1 MSENKKIVYVKYFPD
16 DMLQGCALLTF
27 QSELVY
33 RRICDHIYTSGNR
46 LFDDEITWQVLTAKF
61 HTNNDVIERI
71 KSELIRKNK
80 IYIKDGLIGNK
91 GCDKWLEEAKSFSE
105 AKSNAGKKGAQARW
119 NGTAIDLPKATNS
132 QQPTANSQQSTRQ
145 LFEEFWNIIRFKKG
159 KEDAKKVFV
168 KINFDKEK
176 LKNTFVGHPI
186 LDNTNHEKIEINE
199 LLKGKIISI
208 FPGSRLSELKSH
220 VPILIE
226 FIKRMNREK
235 NNYNYI
241 FHATEG
247 SKEYLSQIIKKNNLE
262 NVDLISNEN
271 IKIATIKK
279 SIFAIVK
286 SGTVSLEVCKYGVPS
301 IIIYKMNFLNFFIAK
316 LFLKIKYANM
326 INIINN
332 KEIIPELLQ
341 KECNSD
347 EIYKTVNYL
356 LKKPELINEQL
367 KQVNKTIKELRSNTS
382 SSNEASNVLLSYL
395 R

>member
-1 MSENKKIVYVKYFPD
+1 MKKIFILTGEPSGDKLASEVIKELKKTKNDIEYLSVGGQHLNSIGINSIYDQKDITYIAFTDILFNIFNLKKKINETVKKILDFNPD
-16 DMLQGCALLTF
+16 ILFSVDSPDFTLRVSKLIKLKKPNIKTIHFIAPKVWAWREGRVKKMKNYL
-27 QSELVY
+27 
-33 RRICDHIYTSGNR
+33 DHILL
-46 LFDDEITWQVLTAKF
+46 LFDFE
-61 HTNNDVIERI
+61 
-71 KSELIRKNK
+71 
-80 IYIKDGLIGNK
+80 
-91 GCDKWLEEAKSFSE
+91 
-105 AKSNAGKKGAQARW
+105 KKY
-119 NGTAIDLPKATNS
+119 
-132 QQPTANSQQSTRQ
+132 
-145 LFEEFWNIIRFKKG
+145 
-159 KEDAKKVFV
+159 
-168 KINFDKEK
+168 FDKEK

-186 LDNTNHEKIEINE
+186 LDSTNHEKIEINE
-199 LLKGKIISI
+199 LFKGKVISI

-220 VPILIE
+220 VPILID
-226 FIKRMNREK
+226 FIKKMNEEK
-235 NNYNYI
+235 INYNYI
-241 FHATEG
+241 FHATEN
-247 SKEYLSQIIKKNNLE
+247 SKNYLSQIIKNNNLK
-262 NVDLISNEN
+262 NIDIISDEK
-271 IKIATIKK
+271 IKIAAIKK

-347 EIYKTVNYL
+347 EIYKTVKYL

-367 KQVNKTIKELRSNTS
+367 KQVNKTINELRSNTS

>member
-1 MSENKKIVYVKYFPD
+1 MKKIFILTGEPSGDKLASEVIKELKKTKANIEYLSVGGQYLNSIGIKSIFDQKDITYIAFTDILLNIFKIKKKINETVKKILEFNPD
-16 DMLQGCALLTF
+16 ILFSVDSPDFTLRVSKIIKFKKPNIKTIHFIAPKVWAWREGRVKKMKSFL
-27 QSELVY
+27 
-33 RRICDHIYTSGNR
+33 DHILL
-46 LFDDEITWQVLTAKF
+46 LFDFE
-61 HTNNDVIERI
+61 
-71 KSELIRKNK
+71 
-80 IYIKDGLIGNK
+80 
-91 GCDKWLEEAKSFSE
+91 
-105 AKSNAGKKGAQARW
+105 KKY
-119 NGTAIDLPKATNS
+119 
-132 QQPTANSQQSTRQ
+132 
-145 LFEEFWNIIRFKKG
+145 
-159 KEDAKKVFV
+159 
-168 KINFDKEK
+168 FDKEK

-186 LDNTNHEKIEINE
+186 LDDTNHKKIEINE

-208 FPGSRLSELKSH
+208 FPGSRLSELKLH
-220 VPILIE
+220 LPILIE
-226 FIKRMNREK
+226 FIKKMNKEK
-235 NNYNYI
+235 INYNYV
-241 FHATEG
+241 FHATEN
-247 SKEYLSQIIKKNNLE
+247 SKNYLSQILKKNNLE
-262 NVDLISNEN
+262 NIDIISNEN

-367 KQVNKTIKELRSNTS
+367 KQVNKTINELRSKTS

>member
-1 MSENKKIVYVKYFPD
+1 MKRIFILTGEPSGDKLAAEVIKELKKSKMIIEYLSVGGQHLNSIGIKSIFNQKDITYIAFTDILLNIFKIKRKINETVKKILDFNPDILFSVDSPDFTLRVSKIVKLKKPNIKTIHFIAPKVWAWREGRVKKMKSY
-16 DMLQGCALLTF
+16 
-27 QSELVY
+27 
-33 RRICDHIYTSGNR
+33 IDHILL
-46 LFDDEITWQVLTAKF
+46 LFNFE
-61 HTNNDVIERI
+61 
-71 KSELIRKNK
+71 
-80 IYIKDGLIGNK
+80 
-91 GCDKWLEEAKSFSE
+91 
-105 AKSNAGKKGAQARW
+105 KKY
-119 NGTAIDLPKATNS
+119 
-132 QQPTANSQQSTRQ
+132 
-145 LFEEFWNIIRFKKG
+145 
-159 KEDAKKVFV
+159 
-168 KINFDKEK
+168 FDKEK

-186 LDNTNHEKIEINE
+186 LDNTNNEKIEINN
-199 LLKGKIISI
+199 LLEDKIISI

-226 FIKRMNREK
+226 FIKKMRKEK
-235 NNYNYI
+235 IKYNYI
-241 FHATEG
+241 FHATQN

-316 LFLKIKYANM
+316 LFLKIKFVNM

-341 KECNSD
+341 KECNVD
-347 EIYKTVNYL
+347 EIYKTINYL
-356 LKKPELINEQL
+356 LKKPELINKQL
-367 KQVNKTIKELRSNTS
+367 KEVNKTIEELKSTTS
-382 SSNEASNVLLSYL
+382 SSNEAFNVLLSYL